1 MNLTSLFRRW
11 GAGLLAAALL
21 GSAVP
26 ALAVES
32 EDTGS
37 LFQPDSSQ
45 QVTAYAPDE
54 RVRIVIELEDAPLLD
69 SHKVS
74 QYASV
79 TDFLDSNAA
88 QSAELK
94 LERARKAVKSQLATK
109 LDDVEVRY
117 EYTTV
122 FNGLSVEADY
132 ADLETIQDLPGV
144 KDAYVSQVYQLIE
157 PVNETKLADS
167 VPAIGGNISKE
178 TGYTGK
184 GMVVAILDTGLDTSH
199 EAFQNK
205 VNEPKFTKE
214 NIANKLAS
222 DSLRVGNVNVDSIYQ
237 SDKIPFAYDY
247 YDNDTSV
254 SGGNSHG
261 THVAGIVGA
270 NKGQVTGVAPDA
282 QLMIMKIFGDDGSG
296 AYDSDIIAA
305 LEDAVVLGADA
316 INMSLGMTAGFS
328 EAAATKTREVYQR
341 VKNAGISLMCAA
353 GNEYSSSYKSAGGTD
368 LPLASNPDNG
378 AVASPSTYDAALSVA
393 SMNNVKATAPYLL
406 VGDRKIRYSDPAET
420 ASKQIA
426 SLNGKYEYVDC
437 GVGATTD
444 FTGKSLTGKV
454 ALIQRAGEEAGEILS
469 FAQKE
474 KNAKAAGAKAVIIYD
489 NVEGD
494 LVNMATDGSIPAV
507 FISKADGEA
516 MLAASDKHVSFS
528 KSYLAQFQDAY
539 SGKMS
544 DFSSWGVTPDLKLK
558 PEITAPGGDIY
569 STLPGGLYGS
579 MSGTS
584 MASPHMA
591 GAAVVMAQYIT
602 EELGGTG
609 MTQQEITALS
619 NKLLMSTAVPVKNES
634 GLPYSPRKQGAGL
647 VQLGRATKAK
657 AYLSSAEGGLPKAE
671 LGDSTNG
678 SFSFSFQANNL
689 SNSEIKYEVGVTV
702 LTEDTVTENGKT
714 YLAQSPRELGAD
726 EVTVTAPDT
735 VTLNSKGQAEVE
747 VSLALTAKGKAAL
760 DAKFPNGIYL
770 EGFVTLTPVNG
781 GDTISLGL
789 PFMGFYGDW
798 SAAPIFDASVYD
810 TDKSPAVYRTMLG
823 LFGADGSGYYL
834 GHNLYATD
842 NDRFDKNYIAMSNKT
857 SNYHVT
863 AAMAMLR
870 NANTLTFTV
879 TDESDTKVYEEELKN
894 QSKTYYSSSQQSY
907 HTPMAPTGFTGYK
920 KSKYTATKALPE
932 GTYTYTVT
940 AELNGKTE
948 KETFPLT
955 IDNQAPQVVKSEV
968 VIQNGKRLWK
978 VTVRDNH
985 YVQAVCA
992 TLGSTPLT
1000 GWYAPNETEEGVES
1014 VVTFDLSNQALSGLT
1029 QAKIGLVDYAD
1040 NQTVSDY
1047 YDLTGGTVVDPEPT
1061 EPETE
1066 PVLASIKAPA
1076 SIRPSADLPVDFQL
1090 EKMKR
1095 VATVSFVFERDAA
1108 LTGGT
1113 AEGKNG
1119 FTALG
1124 DIRWNGNKGILM
1136 LSYLQDGTRG
1146 GSLTQA
1152 ALTDVSRV
1160 VFKATAENDTNLGI
1174 KLTGVTVTGFDEKGQ
1189 AVPLLSNIKT
1199 PSLSIAV
1206 REGNSYDVNKDGTVD
1221 QLDITTCQR
1230 WYMADSKGSDWS
1242 NASVCDVNGD
1252 NKVDIQDLIDILQY
1266 LYHS

>member
-79 TDFLDSNAA
+79 TDFLDSSAA
-88 QSAELK
+88 QSTESK

-167 VPAIGGNISKE
+167 VPSIGGDISQE

-199 EAFQNK
+199 EAFQNA
-205 VNEPKFTKE
+205 VNAPKFTKQD
-214 NIANKLAS
+214 IADKLAS
-222 DSLRVGNVNVDSIYQ
+222 DSLRVGNVNVKSIYQ

-247 YDNDTSV
+247 YDDDTNV

-270 NKGQVTGVAPDA
+270 NSGQVTGVAPDA

-316 INMSLGMTAGFS
+316 VNMSLGMTAGFS

-353 GNEYSSSYKSAGGTD
+353 GNEYSSSYKSASGTD

-602 EELGGTG
+602 EELGGTD

-619 NKLLMSTAVPVKNES
+619 NKLLMSTAVPVKNKQS
-634 GLPYSPRKQGAGL
+634 LPYSPRKQGAGL

-657 AYLSSAEGGLPKAE
+657 AYLSSAEDGLPKAE
-671 LGDSTNG
+671 LGSSTDG
-678 SFSFSFQANNL
+678 SFSFSFQVHNL
-689 SNSEIKYEVGVTV
+689 SAQQIKYEVGVTV
-702 LTEDTVTENGKT
+702 LTEDTVKQNGKT
-714 YLAQSPRELGAD
+714 YMAQSPRRLAAD
-726 EVTVTAPDT
+726 EVTVTTPGT
-735 VTLNSKGQAEVE
+735 VTLGEKGTASVD
-747 VSLALTAKGKAAL
+747 VSIALTAKGKAAL
-760 DAKFPNGIYL
+760 KADFPNGVYID
-770 EGFVTLTPVNG
+770 GFVTLTPVNN

-789 PFMGFYGDW
+789 PFLGFYGDW

-870 NANTLTFTV
+870 NADELKFSV
-879 TDESDTKVYEEELKN
+879 TDESNKEVYKETLVN

-907 HTPMAPTGFTGYK
+907 HTPMANTGFTGYT
-920 KSKYTATKALPE
+920 KSKFSAAKALPE
-932 GTYTYTVT
+932 GKYTYTVT
-940 AELNGKTE
+940 ATLNGKAETE
-948 KETFPLT
+948 SFPLT
-955 IDNQAPQVVKSEV
+955 IDNQAPEVVKSEV

-1000 GWYAPNETEEGVES
+1000 GWYAPNEAMERAES
-1014 VVTFDLSNQALSGLT
+1014 VVTFDLSDQALSGLT

-1040 NQTVSDY
+1040 NQTVSGY

-1061 EPETE
+1061 EPEEE
-1066 PVLASIKAPA
+1066 PVLASIQAPA
-1076 SIRPSADLPVDFQL
+1076 SIQPGAELPVDFQL
-1090 EKMKR
+1090 EKLKR

-1136 LSYLQDGTRG
+1136 LSYLQNGTRG

-1160 VFKATAENDTNLGI
+1160 VFKATAENGTNLGI
-1174 KLTGVTVTGFDEKGQ
+1174 KLTGVTVTGFDKNGQ
-1189 AVPLLSNIKT
+1189 AVTLLSNIKT

-1230 WYMADSKGSDWS
+1230 WYQARSGDSDWS
-1242 NASVCDVNGD
+1242 NASVCDVNSD
-1252 NKVDIQDLIDILQY
+1252 NKVDIQDMIGILQY
-1266 LYHS
+1266 LYQS